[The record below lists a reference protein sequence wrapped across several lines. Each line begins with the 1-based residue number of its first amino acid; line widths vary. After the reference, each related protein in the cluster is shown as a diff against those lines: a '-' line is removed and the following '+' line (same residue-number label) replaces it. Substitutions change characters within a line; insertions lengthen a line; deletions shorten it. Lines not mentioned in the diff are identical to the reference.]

1 MNGNPSLLLDTN
13 IVIGF
18 LNGDKVITSFLT
30 APTKN
35 QKIFTVS
42 QITRMELLG
51 FPNITPDEEII
62 IKKFLDQII
71 IFALT
76 DEIADK
82 VIELRKKTRLKLP
95 DAIIVATALVHKL
108 KLVTCD
114 EQLIKS
120 TNSLSSINPC
130 NI

>member
-18 LNGDKVITSFLT
+18 LNGDKAITSFLT
-30 APTKN
+30 TPAKN
-35 QKIFTVS
+35 QKTFIVS

-51 FPNITPDEEII
+51 FPNISLDEEIV
-62 IKKFLDQII
+62 IKQFLDQTII
-71 IFALT
+71 LALS

-82 VIELRKKTRLKLP
+82 VIELRKKIRLKLP
-95 DAIIVATALVHKL
+95 DAIIVATALVHQL

-120 TNSLSSINPC
+120 TPALLSINPN

>member
-1 MNGNPSLLLDTN
+1 MAEVKVFVLSEE
-13 IVIGF
+13 IE
-18 LNGDKVITSFLT
+18 DKV
-30 APTKN
+30 
-35 QKIFTVS
+35 V
-42 QITRMELLG
+42 
-51 FPNITPDEEII
+51 
-62 IKKFLDQII
+62 
-71 IFALT
+71 
-76 DEIADK
+76 
-82 VIELRKKTRLKLP
+82 ELRKTTGLKLP

>member
-1 MNGNPSLLLDTN
+1 M
-13 IVIGF
+13 VF

-51 FPNITPDEEII
+51 FPNITHDEEII
-62 IKKFLDQII
+62 IKKFLDQTI

-82 VIELRKKTRLKLP
+82 VIELRKKTDLNYLM
-95 DAIIVATALVHKL
+95 L
-108 KLVTCD
+108 
-114 EQLIKS
+114 
-120 TNSLSSINPC
+120 
-130 NI
+130 

>member
-18 LNGDKVITSFLT
+18 LNGNKVITSFLT

-51 FPNITPDEEII
+51 FPNITHDEEII
-62 IKKFLDQII
+62 IKQFLDQTI

>member
-1 MNGNPSLLLDTN
+1 MNGKINLLLDTN

-18 LNGDKVITSFLT
+18 LNGHKQISHFLS
-30 APTKN
+30 N
-35 QKIFTVS
+35 QKKQYEVNVS
-42 QITRMELLG
+42 QITRIELLG
-51 FPNITPDEEII
+51 FPNITNNEETI
-62 IKKFLDQII
+62 IKKFLAEVKV
-71 IFALT
+71 FALSE
-76 DEIADK
+76 EIEDK
-82 VIELRKKTRLKLP
+82 VVELRKTTRLKLP

>member
-1 MNGNPSLLLDTN
+1 MNGDLSLLLDTN

-18 LNGDKVITSFLT
+18 LNGDKIITSFLST
-30 APTKN
+30 PSKN

-51 FPNITPDEEII
+51 FPNITLDEEIV
-62 IKKFLDQII
+62 IKQFLDQTII
-71 IFALT
+71 LALS

-95 DAIIVATALVHKL
+95 DAIIVATALMHQL
-108 KLVTCD
+108 KLITCD

-120 TNSLSSINPC
+120 TPALLSINPN